1 MVGEAGVAAAE
12 AVAVEDVRPRE
23 PEFPRHDSDVGEHT
37 MHRLTLR
44 ATARSL
50 LRRGVFVLGAIVLA
64 LTVPDLR
71 AIAQEAAQ
79 KSFPTPEEGAKALL
93 AAVKSGD
100 NAQML
105 AILGPDG
112 KDLVSSGDA
121 VADRAGR
128 DNIARAAGEMTRLVK
143 QDDSTEILHV
153 GDEDWPMPIPLV
165 KDTKG
170 WRFDTAQGKEEILD
184 RRIGRNELT
193 AIGVCHA
200 YATAQVEYASED
212 LDGDQVLEFAQSLAS
227 APGKRDGLHWKPGSG
242 QAPSP
247 LGPLVAG
254 AVAEGYGAAR
264 PANGPRPYHGYLFR
278 ILKAQGKHAPGGA
291 YSYVI
296 NGNMIGGFALVAYP
310 VGYGNSGIMTFLVN
324 QQGIVY
330 QKDLGEQTSEI
341 AGAMSLYDPDT
352 TWKKTE

>member
-1 MVGEAGVAAAE
+1 MAAVEAAA
-12 AVAVEDVRPRE
+12 VEGVRSRE
-23 PEFPRHDSDVGEHT
+23 PEFPGHDSDAGEHT

-44 ATARSL
+44 AAARPL
-50 LRRGVFVLGAIVLA
+50 LCRGAFAVGAIVLA

-71 AIAQEAAQ
+71 AVAQEAAQ
-79 KSFPTPEEGAKALL
+79 KSFPTADEGAKALL
-93 AAVKSGD
+93 AAIKAGD
-100 NAQML
+100 KAQML

-112 KDLVSSGDA
+112 ADLVSSGDA
-121 VADRAGR
+121 VADSAGR
-128 DNIARAAGEMTRLVK
+128 ANIARAAGEMTRLVK
-143 QDDSTEILHV
+143 QDDRTEILHV
-153 GDEDWPMPIPLV
+153 GSEDWPVPIPLV

-170 WRFDTAQGKEEILD
+170 WRFDTAQGKEEILN

-212 LDGDQVLEFAQSLAS
+212 RDGEQVLEFAQSLAS
-227 APGKRDGLHWKPGSG
+227 TPGKRDGLHWKPDSG

-247 LGPLVAG
+247 LGPLVAQ
-254 AVAEGYGAAR
+254 AVAEGYGSAK

-296 NGNMIGGFALVAYP
+296 NGNMIGGFALVTWP
-310 VGYGNSGIMTFLVN
+310 VDYGNSGIMTFVVN
-324 QQGIVY
+324 QQGTVY
-330 QKDLGEQTSEI
+330 QKDLGGQTGDL
-341 AGAMSLYDPDT
+341 AGAMTAYDPDG
-352 TWKKTE
+352 TWKKVE